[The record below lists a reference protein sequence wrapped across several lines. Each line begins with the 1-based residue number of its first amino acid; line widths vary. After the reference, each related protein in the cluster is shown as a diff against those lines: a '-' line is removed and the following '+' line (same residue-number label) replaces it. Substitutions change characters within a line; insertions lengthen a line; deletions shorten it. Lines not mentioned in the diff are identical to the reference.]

1 MVRRND
7 DDVETM
13 VAAVNLIS
21 KKWHPVIIQSLLR
34 DGPLRFSELKQRLDI
49 SAKVLTDSL
58 DDLVENELVNRNEVN
73 ELVNRNEV
81 SESPRRV
88 EYDLTRHGRDMQS
101 VIDALSDWGAEHLGE
116 DTRPV
121 VLVVDNDPRL
131 VTMHA
136 SWLEDECQI
145 ERAYDGEEALRKL
158 TDEIDVVLLDRRMP
172 GLSGEEVL
180 DRIRDL
186 RLGCQVI
193 MLSAVEPDFDIL
205 EMGFDAYIVKPG
217 AKEELKEV
225 IADVLARNAYD
236 SEVQEYLALSAKRAV
251 LQAEKTEG
259 ALQRDD
265 RYRRVE
271 ARLRELESSVDD
283 ADEESAVRDVQ
294 ALLNNS

>member
-1 MVRRND
+1 VVRRND
-7 DDVETM
+7 TDVETM

-21 KKWHPVIIQSLLR
+21 KKWHPIIIQSLLR

-58 DDLVENELVNRNEVN
+58 DDLVENDLVNRV
-73 ELVNRNEV
+73 EV

-101 VIDALSDWGAEHLGE
+101 VIDALADWGEEHLGE

-136 SWLEDECQI
+136 SWLEEEYQI

-180 DRIRDL
+180 ERIRDL

-217 AKEELKEV
+217 TKEELKEV

-271 ARLRELESSVDD
+271 ARLRELEASVDT
-283 ADEESAVRDVQ
+283 ADEESAVSDVK

>member
-1 MVRRND
+1 
-7 DDVETM
+7 M

-21 KKWHPVIIQSLLR
+21 KKWHPIIIQSLLR

-58 DDLVENELVNRNEVN
+58 DDLVENDLVNRV
-73 ELVNRNEV
+73 EV

-101 VIDALSDWGAEHLGE
+101 VIDALADWGEEHLGE

-136 SWLEDECQI
+136 SWLEEEYQI

-180 DRIRDL
+180 ERIRDL

-205 EMGFDAYIVKPG
+205 EMGFDAYVVKPG

-251 LQAEKTEG
+251 LRAEKTDG

-271 ARLRELESSVDD
+271 ARLRELEASVDT
-283 ADEESAVRDVQ
+283 ADEESAVSDVK

>member
-1 MVRRND
+1 MVRRNET
-7 DDVETM
+7 DVETM

-21 KKWHPVIIQSLLR
+21 KKWHPVIIESLLR
-34 DGPLRFSELKQRLDI
+34 DGPLRFSELKHRLDI

-58 DDLVENELVNRNEVN
+58 DDLVENDLVNRV
-73 ELVNRNEV
+73 EV

-88 EYDLTRHGRDMQS
+88 EYNLTRHGRDMQS
-101 VIDALSDWGAEHLGE
+101 VIDALADWGAEHLGE

-136 SWLEDECQI
+136 SWLEEEYQI

-186 RLGCQVI
+186 RLGCRVI

-205 EMGFDAYIVKPG
+205 EMGFDAYVVKPG
-217 AKEELKEV
+217 TREELKDV

-236 SEVQEYLALSAKRAV
+236 SEVQEYLALSAKRAI
-251 LQAEKTEG
+251 LRAEKTES

-265 RYRRVE
+265 RYRRLE
-271 ARLRELESSVDD
+271 ARLHELESSVDTD
-283 ADEESAVRDVQ
+283 DEESTVRDVQ
-294 ALLNNS
+294 KLLNNS

>member
-1 MVRRND
+1 VRRNET
-7 DDVETM
+7 DVETM

-21 KKWHPVIIQSLLR
+21 KKWHPVIIQALLR
-34 DGPLRFSELKQRLDI
+34 DGPLRFSELKHRLDI

-58 DDLVENELVNRNEVN
+58 DDLVGNDLVDRV
-73 ELVNRNEV
+73 EV

-101 VIDALSDWGAEHLGE
+101 VIDALADWGEEHLGE

-136 SWLEDECQI
+136 SWLDEEYQI

-205 EMGFDAYIVKPG
+205 EMGFDAYVVKPG

-251 LQAEKTEG
+251 LRAEKTDD

-265 RYRRVE
+265 RYRRLE
-271 ARLRELESSVDD
+271 TRLRELESSVD
-283 ADEESAVRDVQ
+283 ATDEEATARDVQ
-294 ALLNNS
+294 ALLNES